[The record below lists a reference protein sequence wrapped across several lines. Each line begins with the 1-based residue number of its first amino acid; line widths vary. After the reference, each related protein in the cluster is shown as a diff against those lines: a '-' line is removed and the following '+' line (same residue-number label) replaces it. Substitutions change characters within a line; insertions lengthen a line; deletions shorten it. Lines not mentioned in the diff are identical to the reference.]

1 MELDTGAAMSLISQ
15 STYDK
20 LFSNVK
26 VRPSDIILRA
36 YTSQAI
42 IVLGQFD
49 VDVIYED
56 QKRKL
61 SLLVIKGSGP
71 SLIGRNWMSHLRF
84 NWSSIK
90 LTRTSN
96 NQMELD
102 LLISKYPSVF
112 DDKLGTMK
120 TFSAKLDLKPGS
132 KPKFFR
138 PRPVPFALRENIEQ
152 ELQRLEDA
160 SIITKVSYSSWAA
173 PIVAVPKKDS
183 KLRICG
189 DYKVTINPS
198 LEIDKHPLPKPDD
211 LFATLS
217 GGKIFSKIDL
227 SQAYQQMTLH
237 EDSRHLVTINTHCGL
252 YQYNRLPFGLASV
265 PALFQRAMD
274 ILLQG
279 IPIMCSVISTIFW

>member
-1 MELDTGAAMSLISQ
+1 MELDTRAAMSLISQ

-26 VRPSDIILRA
+26 LRPSDIILRT

-42 IVLGQFD
+42 IVLGQLD
-49 VDVIYED
+49 ADVIYED

-71 SLIGRNWMSHLRF
+71 SLIGRNWMLLLHL

-112 DDKLGTMK
+112 DDELGSMK
-120 TFSAKLDLKPGS
+120 TFSAKLDFKPGS

-138 PRPVPFALRENIEQ
+138 SRPVPFALRENIEQ

-160 SIITKVSYSSWAA
+160 SIITRLA
-173 PIVAVPKKDS
+173 IVVGQHQLLLFKK
-183 KLRICG
+183 KMA
-189 DYKVTINPS
+189 N
-198 LEIDKHPLPKPDD
+198 
-211 LFATLS
+211 
-217 GGKIFSKIDL
+217 
-227 SQAYQQMTLH
+227 
-237 EDSRHLVTINTHCGL
+237 
-252 YQYNRLPFGLASV
+252 
-265 PALFQRAMD
+265 
-274 ILLQG
+274 
-279 IPIMCSVISTIFW
+279 